1 MRIESSSVSPVSFND
16 KLSITDS
23 LPITPSLRSE
33 PLIPEQARN
42 DTGALNKNPTSE
54 AELEQALKSINEVT
68 ETANVSLKFRRD
80 DSSGQTIV
88 ELVDQTSGD
97 TLRQIPSEA
106 LLRIS
111 ASLRKLQG
119 LVVDRQI

>member
-1 MRIESSSVSPVSFND
+1 MRIESASLSPVSFND

-23 LPITPSLRSE
+23 LPSNPALPNEVVAQGRK
-33 PLIPEQARN
+33 
-42 DTGALNKNPTSE
+42 DTATLAKNPTSE
-54 AELEQALKSINEVT
+54 AELEQVLKSINEVT
-68 ETANVSLKFRRD
+68 ETANISLKFRRD
-80 DSSGQTIV
+80 DSSGQTII